1 MNCYFLSEIP
11 CFLKVN
17 GEYAGVASRNLTTA
31 NLLSPPTLVEFLPLS
46 DDFSPVYSF
55 NNSKRLKPLKTP
67 DGYLFYPLFKP
78 KKDQKFKVVFQK
90 NFSQITL
97 TVTEDNG
104 VKFYIDGSFFFVG
117 SLSFS
122 PLDSTVDFYGNY
134 ACVSF
139 KRNKT
144 AIFIFDSSCGKL
156 EFSDVCD
163 EFSISDF
170 LTVKKRFS
178 NLTKT
183 TIVEKWQLSSPFKL
197 ISIEDEKERGFR
209 HLNNSLLPLAFFEN
223 AIIGASLKEIT
234 TANFFERTK
243 DLKEFLGK
251 VLKVVQS
258 PIQDNAVWL
267 IGENALS
274 SATLSFNNG
283 LVDNIFIDDF

>member
-11 CFLKVN
+11 CFLKVD
-17 GEYAGVASRNLTTA
+17 GEYAGVVSRNLTKAYFTK
-31 NLLSPPTLVEFLPLS
+31 PPTLVELLPLS

-55 NNSKRLKPLKTP
+55 YNSKRLKPLKTA
-67 DGYLFYPLFKP
+67 DGYLYYPLFKP

-90 NFSQITL
+90 NFSNITL

-122 PLDSTVDFYGNY
+122 PLECSVDFYGNY

-144 AIFIFDSSCGKL
+144 AIFIFETQSGKL

-163 EFSISDF
+163 EFLLSDF
-170 LTVKKRFS
+170 LTVKKNFS

-183 TIVEKWQLSSPFKL
+183 TIVEKWQISSPFKI
-197 ISIEDEKERGFR
+197 ISTEDEKERDFR
-209 HLNNSLLPLAFFEN
+209 LLNDCLLPLAFFEN
-223 AIIGASLKEIT
+223 AIIGASLKGVT
-234 TANFFERTK
+234 TPNFFEKTK
-243 DLKEFLGK
+243 NLREFLGK
-251 VLKVVQS
+251 VLRVIQS
-258 PIQDNAVWL
+258 PVQDNAVWL
-267 IGENALS
+267 IGENAVS